1 MLSEAK
7 LSRRVVYQVST
18 ADNVC
23 HALESVIDDNG
34 ELIGPESVG
43 SPNNKIADFSQ
54 NVLFKR
60 TLPSVIERD
69 ETVVYKKAPRTNRC
83 TACSMA
89 TSSGIAPCG
98 KPAAKQAASILLRV
112 QAHP

>member
-1 MLSEAK
+1 

-89 TSSGIAPCG
+89 TSSGIGALW
-98 KPAAKQAASILLRV
+98 QAGS
-112 QAHP
+112 